1 MYMPVLQDQI
11 LRMIDMG
18 AGRDES
24 SEDRTM
30 LSGQFPPSGSAV
42 GSYQTANQRSHDHVG
57 GSQQYDGRREGGGEC
72 CCTQQ
77 NQTGSR
83 ASNTIQF
90 TQPGSMTTGPDFTV
104 GNAKSWAYICIGAE
118 V

>member
-1 MYMPVLQDQI
+1 
-11 LRMIDMG
+11 MG
-18 AGRDES
+18 AGRDENS
-24 SEDRTM
+24 ADRTM
-30 LSGQFPPSGSAV
+30 LSGMFPPSGSAV
-42 GSYQTANQRSHDHVG
+42 GSLQLANQRTHDHVG
-57 GSQQYDGRREGGGEC
+57 GSQFYDGNREGGGEC

-104 GNAKSWAYICIGAE
+104 GNAKSWAYICIGAA